1 MNVLRLKSWS
11 ERQQVLAVI
20 LMAAVVVFGL
30 SFSFL
35 LPLNARRA
43 RLEREIQQMRFQLA
57 SKNYLLDEGTLQSKL
72 QDQQALN
79 ESIYGEWTNLAQRL
93 AALPAQ
99 HAGPTSR
106 VGHIDFKVAVLAA
119 SERLQQKS
127 KALNI
132 SLPHEF
138 GMDTAVRSTED
149 ARELMLQ
156 LHALEKLVVLLFD
169 LHVNTVARAEPLA
182 PVTHTLDAG
191 GEPYL
196 EEYPV
201 EVEFQSRL
209 DDFYEFF
216 PSILKPEH
224 VFCVRR
230 LRVEAVGP
238 GRSDMVTVKGV
249 LSALVFLK
257 KPEELQ
263 PDPQPKVRY
272 TSPLGH

>member
-1 MNVLRLKSWS
+1 MNRLRLKSWS

-30 SFSFL
+30 AFSFL

-43 RLEREIQQMRFQLA
+43 RLEKEILQMRSQLA
-57 SKNYLLDEGTLQSKL
+57 SKNYLLDEGALQTRL
-72 QDQQALN
+72 QDQQVLN
-79 ESIYGEWTNLAQRL
+79 QAIYGEWTNLAQRL
-93 AALPAQ
+93 AALPSGS
-99 HAGPTSR
+99 AGPTSR

-119 SERLQQKS
+119 SDRLQQKA

-132 SLPHEF
+132 SLPNEF
-138 GMDTAVRSTED
+138 GMDAEVRSTED

-169 LHVNTVARAEPLA
+169 LNVNTVARAEPLA
-182 PVTHTLDAG
+182 PVTHKLASS

-209 DDFYEFF
+209 QDFHAFF

-230 LRVEAVGP
+230 LRVEAAGP
-238 GRSDMVTVKGV
+238 ARSNMVTVRGV

-257 KPEELQ
+257 KPEELR
-263 PDPQPKVRY
+263 PEPPPKVRY